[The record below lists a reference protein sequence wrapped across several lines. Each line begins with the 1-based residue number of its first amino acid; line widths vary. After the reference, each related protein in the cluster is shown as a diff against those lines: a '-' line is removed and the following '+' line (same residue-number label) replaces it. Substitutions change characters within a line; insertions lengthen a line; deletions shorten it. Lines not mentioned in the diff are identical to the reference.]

1 MANINQL
8 STISTL
14 QGGDLLAVWSSNNG
28 DSRKSSITTL
38 MDYVNANV
46 TTVTQNTQYAAP
58 AATGFSVSVNTG
70 NVWLILTPVSTYA
83 AGAIV
88 LPAGASDK
96 NTVTANCTQIVT
108 SLTVSSGA
116 TVVGAPTTLAANGF
130 FTMRYDA
137 ATSTWY
143 RVA

>member
-8 STISTL
+8 SSVSSL
-14 QGGDLLAVWSSNNG
+14 QGGDNLAVWDTSNG
-28 DSRKSSITTL
+28 DSRKCSITTL
-38 MDYVNANV
+38 MEYVNANV

-58 AATGFSVSVNTG
+58 AATGFSVTVNTG

-88 LPAGASDK
+88 LPAGATDK
-96 NTVTANCTQIVT
+96 DTVTVNCTQIVT
-108 SLTVSSGA
+108 TLTVSSGA

-130 FTMRYDA
+130 FTMRYDG

>member
-1 MANINQL
+1 MATINQL
-8 STISTL
+8 SATDSL
-14 QGGDLLAVWSSNNG
+14 NGGDLLPVYKQNQG
-28 DSRKSSITTL
+28 DARKCSITTL

-58 AATGFSVSVNTG
+58 AATGFSVTVNTG

-88 LPAGASDK
+88 LPTGASDK
-96 NTVTANCTQIVT
+96 DTVTVNCTQIVT

-130 FTMRYDA
+130 FTMRFDA

-143 RVA
+143 RIS

>member
-1 MANINQL
+1 MTSINKL
-8 STISTL
+8 SALDTL
-14 QGGDLLAVWSSNNG
+14 TGGDLLAVWATGNG
-28 DSRKSSITTL
+28 DTRKCSITTL
-38 MDYVNANV
+38 MDYVNDNV

-58 AATGFSVSVNTG
+58 AATGFSVTVNTG

-88 LPAGASDK
+88 LPTGASDK
-96 NTVTANCTQIVT
+96 DTVTVNCTQIVT

-130 FTMRYDA
+130 FTMRFDA

-143 RVA
+143 RVG

>member
-8 STISTL
+8 SAVSTL
-14 QGGDLLAVWSSNNG
+14 QGGDNFAVWDMSNG
-28 DSRKSSITTL
+28 DSRKVSLTVL

-58 AATGFSVSVNTG
+58 AATGFSVTVNTG

-88 LPAGASDK
+88 LPTGATDK
-96 NTVTANCTQIVT
+96 DTVTVNCTQIVT

-116 TVVGAPTTLAANGF
+116 SVVGAPTTLAANDF
-130 FTMRYDA
+130 FTMKFDG

-143 RVA
+143 RIG

>member
-1 MANINQL
+1 MATINQL
-8 STISTL
+8 SATDTL
-14 QGGDLLAVWSSNNG
+14 SGGDLLPVYRQNQG
-28 DSRKSSITTL
+28 DARKCSITTL

-58 AATGFSVSVNTG
+58 AATGFSVTVNTG

-88 LPAGASDK
+88 LPTGATDK
-96 NTVTANCTQIVT
+96 DTVTVNCTQIVT

-130 FTMRYDA
+130 FTMRFDA

-143 RVA
+143 RIS

>member
-1 MANINQL
+1 MATINQL
-8 STISTL
+8 SATDTL
-14 QGGDLLAVWSSNNG
+14 SGGDLLPVYKQNQG
-28 DSRKSSITTL
+28 DARKCSITTL
-38 MDYVNANV
+38 MYYVNANV

-58 AATGFSVSVNTG
+58 AATGFSVTVNTG
-70 NVWLILTPVSTYA
+70 NVWLILAPVSTYA

-88 LPAGASDK
+88 LPTGATDK
-96 NTVTANCTQIVT
+96 DTVTVNCTQIVT

-130 FTMRYDA
+130 FTMRFDA

-143 RVA
+143 RIS

>member
-8 STISTL
+8 SSVSSV
-14 QGGDLLAVWSSNNG
+14 QGGDQLAVWATNNG
-28 DSRKSSITTL
+28 DSRKASVTTL

-58 AATGFSVSVNTG
+58 AATGFSVTVNTG

-83 AGAIV
+83 TGVVV
-88 LPAGASDK
+88 LPTGASDK
-96 NTVTANCTQIVT
+96 DTVTVNCTQIVT

-116 TVVGAPTTLAANGF
+116 TVVGAPATLAANDF
-130 FTMRYDA
+130 FTMRYDG
-137 ATSTWY
+137 ATSSWY
-143 RVA
+143 RVG

>member
-1 MANINQL
+1 MATINQL
-8 STISTL
+8 SSTDVL
-14 QGGDLLAVWSSNNG
+14 NGGDLLPVYKQNQG
-28 DSRKSSITTL
+28 DARKCSITTL

-58 AATGFSVSVNTG
+58 AATGFSVAVNTG
-70 NVWLILTPVSTYA
+70 NVWMILTPVSTYA

-88 LPAGASDK
+88 LPTGASDK
-96 NTVTANCTQIVT
+96 DTVTVNCTQIVT

-116 TVVGAPTTLAANGF
+116 TVVGAPTTLATNGF
-130 FTMRYDA
+130 FTMRFDA

>member
-1 MANINQL
+1 MATINQL
-8 STISTL
+8 SATDSL
-14 QGGDLLAVWSSNNG
+14 NGGDLLPVYKQNQG
-28 DSRKSSITTL
+28 DARKCSITTL

-58 AATGFSVSVNTG
+58 AATGFSVTVNTG

-88 LPAGASDK
+88 LPAGATDK
-96 NTVTANCTQIVT
+96 DTVTVNCTQIVT

-130 FTMRYDA
+130 FTMRYDG

-143 RVA
+143 RIG

>member
-1 MANINQL
+1 MATINQL
-8 STISTL
+8 SATDTL
-14 QGGDLLAVWSSNNG
+14 TGGDLLPVYTQNQG
-28 DSRKSSITTL
+28 DARKCSITTL

-96 NTVTANCTQIVT
+96 NTVTVNCTQIVT

-130 FTMRYDA
+130 FTLRFDA
-137 ATSTWY
+137 ATSAWY
-143 RVA
+143 RIG

>member
-1 MANINQL
+1 MATINQL
-8 STISTL
+8 SATDSL
-14 QGGDLLAVWSSNNG
+14 NGGDLLPVYKQNQG
-28 DSRKSSITTL
+28 DARKCSITTL

-58 AATGFSVSVNTG
+58 AATGFSVTVNTG

-88 LPAGASDK
+88 LPTGASDK
-96 NTVTANCTQIVT
+96 DTVTVNCTQIVT

-116 TVVGAPTTLAANGF
+116 SVVGAPTTLAANGF
-130 FTMRYDA
+130 FTMRFDA

-143 RVA
+143 RIS

>member
-1 MANINQL
+1 MATINQL
-8 STISTL
+8 SATDSL
-14 QGGDLLAVWSSNNG
+14 NGGDLLPVYKQNQG
-28 DSRKSSITTL
+28 DARKCSITTL
-38 MDYVNANV
+38 MEYVNANV

-58 AATGFSVSVNTG
+58 AATGFSVTVNTG

-88 LPAGASDK
+88 LPTGASDK
-96 NTVTANCTQIVT
+96 DTVTVNCTQIVT

-130 FTMRYDA
+130 FTMRFDA
-137 ATSTWY
+137 ATITWY
-143 RVA
+143 RIS

>member
-1 MANINQL
+1 MATINQL
-8 STISTL
+8 SATDSL
-14 QGGDLLAVWSSNNG
+14 NGGDLLPVYKQNQG
-28 DSRKSSITTL
+28 DARKCSITTL

-58 AATGFSVSVNTG
+58 AATGFSVTVNTG

-88 LPAGASDK
+88 LPTGASDK
-96 NTVTANCTQIVT
+96 DTVIVNCTQIVT

-130 FTMRYDA
+130 FTMRFDA

-143 RVA
+143 RIS

>member
-1 MANINQL
+1 MATINQL
-8 STISTL
+8 SSVSSL
-14 QGGDLLAVWSSNNG
+14 QGGDNIAVWDTSNG
-28 DSRKSSITTL
+28 DSRKCSITTL

-58 AATGFSVSVNTG
+58 AATGFSVTVNTG
-70 NVWLILTPVSTYA
+70 NIWLILTPVSTYA

-88 LPAGASDK
+88 LPTGATDK
-96 NTVTANCTQIVT
+96 DTVTVNCTKIVT

-116 TVVGAPTTLAANGF
+116 SVVGAPTTLAANGF
-130 FTMRYDA
+130 FTMRFDG

-143 RVA
+143 RIA

>member
-1 MANINQL
+1 MATINQL
-8 STISTL
+8 SATSSL
-14 QGGDLLAVWSSNNG
+14 SGGDQLPVYKQGQG
-28 DSRKSSITTL
+28 DARKASITTL

-58 AATGFSVSVNTG
+58 AATGFSVTVNTG

-88 LPAGASDK
+88 LPTGATDK
-96 NTVTANCTQIVT
+96 DTVTVNCTQIVT

-143 RVA
+143 RIG

>member
-38 MDYVNANV
+38 MDYVSANV

-88 LPAGASDK
+88 LPTGATDK
-96 NTVTANCTQIVT
+96 DTVTVNCTQIVT

-116 TVVGAPTTLAANGF
+116 SVVGAPTTLAANDF
-130 FTMRYDA
+130 FTMKFDG
-137 ATSTWY
+137 ATSTWF
-143 RVA
+143 RVS

>member
-88 LPAGASDK
+88 LPTGATDK
-96 NTVTANCTQIVT
+96 DTVTVNCTQIVT

-116 TVVGAPTTLAANGF
+116 SVVGAPTTLAANDF
-130 FTMRYDA
+130 FTMKFDG
-137 ATSTWY
+137 ATSTWF
-143 RVA
+143 RVS

>member
-1 MANINQL
+1 MATINQL
-8 STISTL
+8 SATDTL
-14 QGGDLLAVWSSNNG
+14 TGGDLLPVYKQNQG
-28 DSRKSSITTL
+28 DARKCSITTL
-38 MDYVNANV
+38 MGYVNANV

-58 AATGFSVSVNTG
+58 AATGFSVTVNTG

-88 LPAGASDK
+88 LPTGASDK
-96 NTVTANCTQIVT
+96 DTVTVNCTQIVT

-116 TVVGAPTTLAANGF
+116 TVVGAPTTVAANGF
-130 FTMRYDA
+130 FTMRFDA

-143 RVA
+143 RIS

>member
-38 MDYVNANV
+38 MEYVNANV

-96 NTVTANCTQIVT
+96 NTVTVNCTQIVT

>member
-8 STISTL
+8 SAVSTL
-14 QGGDLLAVWSSNNG
+14 QGGDNFAVWDMSNG
-28 DSRKSSITTL
+28 DSRKVSLTVL
-38 MDYVNANV
+38 FDYINSNL
-46 TTVTQNTQYAAP
+46 TTVTPNTQYASP
-58 AATGFSVSVNTG
+58 AATGFSVTVNSG

-88 LPAGASDK
+88 LPTGATDK
-96 NTVTANCTQIVT
+96 DTVTVNCTQIVT

-116 TVVGAPTTLAANGF
+116 TVVGAPTTLAANDF
-130 FTMRYDA
+130 FTMKFDG

-143 RVA
+143 RIG

>member
-1 MANINQL
+1 MATINQL
-8 STISTL
+8 SSTSSL
-14 QGGDLLAVWSSNNG
+14 SGGDQLAVYKQDQG
-28 DSRKSSITTL
+28 DARKASITTL

-58 AATGFSVSVNTG
+58 AATGFSVTVNTG

-83 AGAIV
+83 AGAIL
-88 LPAGASDK
+88 LPTGAGDK
-96 NTVTANCTQIVT
+96 DTVTVNCTQIVT

-116 TVVGAPTTLAANGF
+116 TVVGAPTTLAANDF
-130 FTMRYDA
+130 FTMRFDA

-143 RVA
+143 RIG

>member
-1 MANINQL
+1 MATINQL
-8 STISTL
+8 SATDTL
-14 QGGDLLAVWSSNNG
+14 TGGDLLPVYKQNQG
-28 DSRKSSITTL
+28 DARKCSITTL

-46 TTVTQNTQYAAP
+46 TSVTQNTQYAAP
-58 AATGFSVSVNTG
+58 AATGFSVTVNTG
-70 NVWLILTPVSTYA
+70 NVWLIITPVSTYA

-88 LPAGASDK
+88 LPTGASDK
-96 NTVTANCTQIVT
+96 DTVTVNCTQIVT

-130 FTMRYDA
+130 FTMRFDA

-143 RVA
+143 RIS

>member
-1 MANINQL
+1 MATINQL
-8 STISTL
+8 SATDSL
-14 QGGDLLAVWSSNNG
+14 NGGDLLPVYKQNQG
-28 DSRKSSITTL
+28 DARKCSITTL

-58 AATGFSVSVNTG
+58 AATGYSVTVNTG

-88 LPAGASDK
+88 LPTGASDK
-96 NTVTANCTQIVT
+96 DTVTVNCTQIVT

-130 FTMRYDA
+130 FTMRFDA

-143 RVA
+143 RIS

>member
-38 MDYVNANV
+38 MEYVNANV

-88 LPAGASDK
+88 LPTGATDK
-96 NTVTANCTQIVT
+96 DTVTVNCTQIVT

-116 TVVGAPTTLAANGF
+116 SVVGAPTTLAANDF
-130 FTMRYDA
+130 FTMKFDG
-137 ATSTWY
+137 ATSTWF
-143 RVA
+143 RVS